1 MITPLIAFLL
11 VMLTD
16 RSGLATSVNTL
27 MYDEVKVVVF
37 NEVSTVR
44 SPIFG
49 SSYPPRKDYP
59 KLCEINIYSAGTS
72 SNLGDC
78 PDTELPEFEN
88 CTVVYYEEE
97 SCSTDLIQL
106 VKQVKERGGRA
117 VIYRTKRRTDEYYL
131 NQLAMNTPGIAVIL
145 VKDEDHLIRAFGNE
159 PVRYVNITL
168 IGQTEPSTPSNPK
181 DGLANRSTTTFY
193 FVVFAFTILLL
204 LSLTWFIFNY
214 LRRCHNMY
222 TTKRRRVRNLCT
234 CGVYTFGTAV
244 LIGDEVS

>member
-1 MITPLIAFLL
+1 MITLLIAFLL

-16 RSGLATSVNTL
+16 RSGLATNVNNL
-27 MYDEVKVVVF
+27 IYDEVKVVVF
-37 NEVSTVR
+37 TKVSA
-44 SPIFG
+44 SSIDG
-49 SSYPPRKDYP
+49 SSYPPRKEYP
-59 KLCEINIYSAGTS
+59 NMCDINIYSTATS

-78 PDTELPEFEN
+78 LTGTPLPEFEN

-106 VKQVKERGGRA
+106 VEQVKEQGGRA
-117 VIYRTKRRTDEYYL
+117 VMYRTKRTNEYL
-131 NQLAMNTPGIAVIL
+131 HQLAARSILGITVIL
-145 VKDEDHLIRAFGNE
+145 VEDERHLIRAFGHE
-159 PVRYVNITL
+159 PDIYVNVTL
-168 IGQTEPSTPSNPK
+168 IGQTEPSTPSKPN

-222 TTKRRRVRNLCT
+222 TTKRRRVRN
-234 CGVYTFGTAV
+234 
-244 LIGDEVS
+244 